1 MYYRHGIFVER
12 DGRAFGH
19 TTLSKALRSEAENSF
34 CSVAR
39 MLQMVSRTSTCPTLR
54 AVVRRARASR

>member
-1 MYYRHGIFVER
+1 
-12 DGRAFGH
+12 
-19 TTLSKALRSEAENSF
+19 LRSEAENSF